1 MQIKIR
7 LHVVFLLWEEIE
19 IRAEICEKKK
29 KQLTLTADC
38 SWDRELLI
46 TGAHGPQ
53 IWTPDLIKS
62 RFFTHSAELVFLWLP
77 DQAAVWRNGMND
89 IRRL

>member
-29 KQLTLTADC
+29 KAAYIN
-38 SWDRELLI
+38 SRLLM
-46 TGAHGPQ
+46 G
-53 IWTPDLIKS
+53 
-62 RFFTHSAELVFLWLP
+62 
-77 DQAAVWRNGMND
+77 
-89 IRRL
+89 